1 MCKPSL
7 TRYARTQH
15 NYQLSRFAYK
25 HRAHGQS
32 KSMLLELRAN
42 FVRDSL

>member
-1 MCKPSL
+1 MCKPSP

-15 NYQLSRFAYK
+15 DYHMSWFAYK
-25 HRAHGQS
+25 HRAHGQT

-42 FVRDSL
+42 FVRGSL